1 MGEGNM
7 SPMFICKAHVDYKNQ
22 KVGREVLLQ
31 KTVKLSSF
39 STTALSLAKQ
49 SELLFSSELNH
60 FFRCSIFSMNLR
72 LFHNNKN
79 RRHPY

>member
-1 MGEGNM
+1 MQDTIFISISLKTAFQMGEGNM

-49 SELLFSSELNH
+49 SELLFS
-60 FFRCSIFSMNLR
+60 
-72 LFHNNKN
+72 
-79 RRHPY
+79 